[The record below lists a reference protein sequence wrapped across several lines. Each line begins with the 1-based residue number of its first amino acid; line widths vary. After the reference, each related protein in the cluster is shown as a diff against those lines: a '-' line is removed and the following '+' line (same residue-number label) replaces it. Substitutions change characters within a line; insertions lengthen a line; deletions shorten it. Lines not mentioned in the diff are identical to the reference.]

1 VAVGS
6 GSEGVVAVDP
16 PVVAFAGLLRQL
28 RVHAGLSQ
36 EELAEAAGVGART
49 VSDLERGV
57 ALTARKDTARL
68 LADALNLSGTAR
80 ASFEAV
86 ARGRAAPGASLPLD
100 GGVAGAG
107 GTLNNPFTYGNPI
120 SDPRRFFGRA
130 REVEQIFGR
139 LRNEEFES
147 SSVVGD
153 RRIGKTSLLNYLAD
167 PRVRAAHG
175 LGPER
180 YNFVYVDLQMVD
192 KVMGPEQLW
201 RRLLVLMRQQ
211 CADDGITGILAAL
224 ERRERLDT
232 FDLDELFQE
241 VDDRGQH
248 VVFLLDEFEHVT
260 GNVNFGPDF
269 YYGFRSMMIHHKVA
283 LVTSSRLELIQL
295 CHSETVKSS
304 PFFNI
309 FANINLRMFSDAD
322 CQVMISRSLSGTT
335 VQFSERDMEHLL
347 DLAGLHPYFLQAASC
362 MLYESH
368 RMGLGEAARKV
379 FLAEH
384 FRGEAMPHFVDYWDN
399 SGVYEK
405 IVLTAAAL
413 LERTAEPLRAFS
425 LKDLNGLFSRA
436 EPSVERLE
444 KRGLLM
450 SRDGRYRLFSS
461 VLGPW
466 VLAQFTAEFSEEQ
479 SYHEWLAANG
489 EPVER
494 ITGKEGGL
502 LREILPRIGARHR
515 QLIITWANDPQGL
528 AALSSLLT
536 NVLA

>member
-1 VAVGS
+1 
-6 GSEGVVAVDP
+6 VVAVDP
-16 PVVAFAGLLRQL
+16 PVVTFAGLLRQL
-28 RVHAGLSQ
+28 RMSAGLSQ
-36 EELAEAAGVGART
+36 EELAQAAGVGGRT

-68 LADALNLSGTAR
+68 LADALRLTGAAR

-86 ARGRAAPGASLPLD
+86 ARGRTVPGIFPPLSGGMAGSGSAP
-100 GGVAGAG
+100 
-107 GTLNNPFTYGNPI
+107 NNPFTYGNPI

-167 PRVRAAHG
+167 PGVRAAHG
-175 LGPER
+175 LGPEH

-192 KVMGPEQLW
+192 KEMGPEQLW
-201 RRLLVLMRQQ
+201 HRLLVLMRQQ
-211 CADDGITGILAAL
+211 CADDRISRVLAAL
-224 ERRERLDT
+224 ERRGRLDT

-241 VDDRGQH
+241 VDDSGRH

-260 GNVNFGPDF
+260 RNVNFGPDF
-269 YYGFRSMMIHHKVA
+269 YYGFRSLMIHHKVA
-283 LVTSSRLELIQL
+283 LVTSSRLELIEL

-322 CQVMISRSLSGTT
+322 GRLMISRSLCGSA
-335 VQFSERDMEHLL
+335 VQFSERDIGQVL
-347 DLAGLHPYFLQAASC
+347 DLAGLHPYFLQAACC
-362 MLYESH
+362 MLYESY
-368 RMGLGEAARKV
+368 GTSLGEAARKA
-379 FLAEH
+379 FLAEN
-384 FRGEAMPHFVDYWDN
+384 FRAEAMPHFVDYWDN
-399 SGVYEK
+399 SGDYER
-405 IVLTAAAL
+405 ISLTAAAL
-413 LERTAEPLRAFS
+413 LERPAERLRDFS
-425 LKDLNGLFSRA
+425 LKDLNGMFSRA
-436 EPSVERLE
+436 EPSAERLE

-466 VLAQFTAEFSEEQ
+466 VLSQFTAEPSDEQ
-479 SYHEWLAANG
+479 DYHEWLAENDG
-489 EPVER
+489 PVER
-494 ITGKEGGL
+494 ITGEQGGL
-502 LREILPRIGARHR
+502 LREILPMIGARYR
-515 QLIITWANDPQGL
+515 QLVISWARDPQSL

-536 NVLA
+536 NVLGIVK